1 MDYKIGDK
9 VVYPN
14 HGVGMIEQ
22 VNFGVM
28 NGRTEKYFM
37 VKILASG
44 LKVMVPATN
53 AESVG
58 LRHVI
63 RNGETLKVLTF
74 LEKGKPNSHHDWK
87 HRFKENSERM
97 RTGELIEVAAVLK
110 SLVSLSRTKPL
121 SFREKK
127 MLERAKFLLVS
138 ELATARN
145 TSAETMEGAL
155 VKSLAKARLQMPLQ
169 MEKAEGMEMYL
180 GFQYFEVRTKPQ
192 SASRFGVFLFASR
205 DFCRSRF
212 RIVGRGVHRLR
223 KMDLFCH
230 SERGEESLFVC
241 KYK

>member
-14 HGVGMIEQ
+14 HGVGIIEQ
-22 VNFGVM
+22 INFGVL
-28 NGRTEKYFM
+28 NGRTEKYYM
-37 VKILASG
+37 LKIYSSG

-53 AESVG
+53 AISVG
-58 LRHVI
+58 LRPVI
-63 RNGETLKVLTF
+63 RNGETLKVLSY

-97 RTGELIEVAAVLK
+97 RTGALIEVAAVLK

-145 TSAETMEGAL
+145 TSPQTMENAL
-155 VKSLAKARLQMPLQ
+155 VKSLAKARLQMPSPL
-169 MEKAEGMEMYL
+169 EKSEA
-180 GFQYFEVRTKPQ
+180 V
-192 SASRFGVFLFASR
+192 
-205 DFCRSRF
+205 DF
-212 RIVGRGVHRLR
+212 
-223 KMDLFCH
+223 
-230 SERGEESLFVC
+230 
-241 KYK
+241 

>member
-22 VNFGVM
+22 INFGVM

-63 RNGETLKVLTF
+63 RN
-74 LEKGKPNSHHDWK
+74 
-87 HRFKENSERM
+87 
-97 RTGELIEVAAVLK
+97 GELIEVAAVLK

-169 MEKAEGMEMYL
+169 MEKLEGMEM
-180 GFQYFEVRTKPQ
+180 
-192 SASRFGVFLFASR
+192 
-205 DFCRSRF
+205 
-212 RIVGRGVHRLR
+212 
-223 KMDLFCH
+223 
-230 SERGEESLFVC
+230 
-241 KYK
+241 